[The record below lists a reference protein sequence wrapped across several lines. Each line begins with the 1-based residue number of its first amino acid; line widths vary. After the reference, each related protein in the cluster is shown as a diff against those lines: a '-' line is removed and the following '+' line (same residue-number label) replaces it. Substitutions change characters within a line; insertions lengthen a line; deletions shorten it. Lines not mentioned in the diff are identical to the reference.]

1 MVNSDLVGD
10 MLTRL
15 RNSNFVKSRKV
26 NVIRTNLV
34 LDILNILKSEGFID
48 SFDNTGDLSLSEKS
62 FVSKYVSVNLRYK
75 GVKQKP
81 YITQLKRISKPGLRV
96 YVSKSNIPRVLGG
109 IGVAVLSTSF
119 GLMTD
124 RIARLKNV
132 GGEVLFYIW

>member
-1 MVNSDLVGD
+1 

-109 IGVAVLSTSF
+109 IGVAVFKTYNF
-119 GLMTD
+119 VF
-124 RIARLKNV
+124 N
-132 GGEVLFYIW
+132 